1 LAVLTK
7 FRRKKE
13 TTVTAVRL
21 DLETEGFTYRKWG
34 GIQHCKA
41 GDFIVN
47 NGGET
52 YTVDAESFA
61 RTYREVSP
69 GVYQKDTPIWAE
81 RAEAAG
87 VIATKEGQTAYQAGD
102 MLVFSDTE
110 RNDGY
115 AISLERFESLY
126 EPAE

>member
-1 LAVLTK
+1 MLTK